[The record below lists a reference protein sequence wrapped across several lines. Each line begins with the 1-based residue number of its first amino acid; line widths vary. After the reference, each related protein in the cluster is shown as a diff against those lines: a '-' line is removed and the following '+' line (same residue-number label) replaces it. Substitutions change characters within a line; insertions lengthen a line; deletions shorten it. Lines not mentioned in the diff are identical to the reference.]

1 MLMEKLCVLICV
13 VWEPGW
19 DLQVQCVGL
28 KRYAALWWLCQ
39 RFCLTWCMAFGEWF
53 MPYEPGL
60 APERA
65 IRQGPDPVK

>member
-28 KRYAALWWLCQ
+28 SVCSLVVAVPAVLFDMVYGLW
-39 RFCLTWCMAFGEWF
+39 
-53 MPYEPGL
+53 
-60 APERA
+60 
-65 IRQGPDPVK
+65 